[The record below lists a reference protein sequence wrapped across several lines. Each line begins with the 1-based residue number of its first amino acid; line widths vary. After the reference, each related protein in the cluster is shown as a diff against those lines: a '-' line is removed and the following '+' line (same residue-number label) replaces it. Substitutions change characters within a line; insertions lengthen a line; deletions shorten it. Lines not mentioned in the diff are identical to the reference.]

1 MGLKELTEIED
12 NTNVTDNGIYFNGI
26 DRTEDTISTVA
37 NREHFVDK
45 SLIVLKASEVQ
56 HEPMQWLWK
65 DWLALGKL
73 HILAG
78 APGAGKTTIAM
89 DVAATI
95 TAGKNWPDE
104 TSGINGEVLIWSSED
119 SYADTLGPRLD
130 AAGADLDKVHYATE
144 IKEGEKRIYFDPAK
158 DLSLLESAAR
168 NMKNLKLII
177 IDPIVS
183 AMSGD
188 GHKNN
193 EVRKCLQPIVDIA
206 EKLGVAI
213 LGITHFSKGTQGR
226 DPAERV
232 NGSVAFTGVA
242 RFVWVVAK
250 GKDKEGEEK
259 RVLSLAKTNFS
270 AGDGGF
276 AYLIEEEELSNHPDI
291 LTTRVNWN
299 GTLDGEAFDIV
310 QSVERVDKKG
320 SLMEAEEF
328 IEDILQ
334 NGPMASND
342 LFEYGESEGF
352 KKRTI
357 QRALSSLKKRGIN
370 IKTFREGDAWYKKL
384 SEME

>member
-1 MGLKELTEIED
+1 MVLKKLTEQEE

-26 DRTEDTISTVA
+26 DLTEDILSEVTD
-37 NREHFVDK
+37 REYIADK
-45 SLIVLKASEVQ
+45 ELIVLKASEVQ

-65 DWLALGKL
+65 GWLALGKL

-104 TSGINGEVLIWSSED
+104 TSPITGEVLIWSSED

-130 AAGADLDKVHYATE
+130 AAGANLDKVHYATE
-144 IKEGEKRIYFDPAK
+144 IKEGENKIYFDPAK

-242 RFVWVVAK
+242 RFVWVVVK

-259 RVLSLAKTNFS
+259 RVLSIAKTNFS

-276 AYLIEEEELSNHPDI
+276 AYLIEEVELSNHSDI

-334 NGPMASND
+334 NGSMASKE
-342 LFEYGESEGF
+342 FYECAASEGF
-352 KKRTI
+352 KRRTI
-357 QRALSSLKKRGIN
+357 ERALKSLETRGVN
-370 IKTFREGDAWYKKL
+370 VETFKEGDSWYKKL
-384 SEME
+384 SVMK